1 MKAMTIME
9 PKDRLILALDVA
21 DREEALSLAELL
33 RAEVGLFKVGWQLFM
48 AEGPQILIDLAHNF
62 DGSRIFLDLKI
73 YDILNTLKGALKSIP
88 PGVALVTIHSDL
100 PTGGLTH
107 ILKEIEGGFKVLA
120 VTLLTSLSGKDLV
133 SLGYAPEYGEDPA
146 RLVLLRAR
154 SAQAAGC
161 QGVICSGREARK
173 VKEACGPDFLVVC
186 PGIRPAWTVV
196 LGDDQRR
203 VVTPYEALRNG
214 ADYIVV
220 GRPIRTA
227 PDPVAAAR
235 QVVEEMAAGLAAR

>member
-1 MKAMTIME
+1 MTIME

-48 AEGPQILIDLAHNF
+48 AEGPQILIDLAYNF

-100 PTGGLTH
+100 PTGGLTD

-133 SLGYAPEYGEDPA
+133 SLGYAPEYGPVGPGRGLPGGD
-146 RLVLLRAR
+146 LLRPGGQEGEGGLR
-154 SAQAAGC
+154 PGFPG
-161 QGVICSGREARK
+161 GVSG
-173 VKEACGPDFLVVC
+173 
-186 PGIRPAWTVV
+186 
-196 LGDDQRR
+196 DQ
-203 VVTPYEALRNG
+203 
-214 ADYIVV
+214 
-220 GRPIRTA
+220 
-227 PDPVAAAR
+227 
-235 QVVEEMAAGLAAR
+235 AGLDGGAGG